1 MGTTVFTVARMP
13 HSFGYRARTRNL
25 FARDFR
31 KHGMPAMSTYL
42 TNYKV
47 GDLVDIKANSA
58 IHKGM
63 PFKFYHGRTGR
74 VFNVTKRALGVIV
87 TKTKGNQILNKRI
100 TVRVE
105 HVRQSNSRRDFLK
118 RVKANEA
125 IKREAQAKKINPVGL
140 KRLPAQPRPGRLVKT
155 KKTEVVDVRPLPY
168 VFVRE

>member
-1 MGTTVFTVARMP
+1 MP
-13 HSFGYRARTRNL
+13 HSYGYRARTRKL

-31 KHGMPAMSTYL
+31 QHGMPALKTYL

-74 VFNVTKRALGVIV
+74 VFNVTRRALGIVV
-87 TKTKGNQILNKRI
+87 TKTNGNKVLEKRI

-105 HVRQSNSRRDFLK
+105 HVRPSNSRKDFLK
-118 RVKANEA
+118 RVVANEA
-125 IKREAQAKKINPVGL
+125 IKTEARKNKTKAVGIKRQPV
-140 KRLPAQPRPGRLVKT
+140 QPRPGQRIKS
-155 KKTEVVDVRPLPY
+155 KRTEMIDVRPIPY
-168 VFVRE
+168 VFVK

>member
-1 MGTTVFTVARMP
+1 MGTVYLATMP
-13 HSFGYRARTRNL
+13 HSYGYGARTRKL

-31 KHGMPAMSTYL
+31 QHGMPALKTYL
-42 TNYKV
+42 TKYKV

-74 VFNVTKRALGVIV
+74 V
-87 TKTKGNQILNKRI
+87 
-100 TVRVE
+100 E

-125 IKREAQAKKINPVGL
+125 IKREAQAK
-140 KRLPAQPRPGRLVKT
+140 
-155 KKTEVVDVRPLPY
+155 
-168 VFVRE
+168 

>member
-1 MGTTVFTVARMP
+1 MP
-13 HSFGYRARTRNL
+13 HSYGYRARTRKL

-31 KHGMPAMSTYL
+31 KHGLPGMTTYL

-74 VFNVTKRALGVIV
+74 VFNVTKRAVGVIV
-87 TKTKGNQILNKRI
+87 TKVNGNKILNKRI

-105 HVRQSNSRRDFLK
+105 HVKPSRSRLDFLNRVRENEEKK
-118 RVKANEA
+118 RVA
-125 IKREAQAKKINPVGL
+125 RETKTRAVGL
-140 KRLPAQPRPGRLVKT
+140 KRLPAQPRAGQRVKAS
-155 KKTEVVDVRPLPY
+155 KSEMIDVVPIPY
-168 VFVRE
+168 VFVK

>member
-87 TKTKGNQILNKRI
+87 TKTVGNRVLHKRI

-105 HVRQSNSRRDFLK
+105 HVRQSNSRKDFLK

-125 IKREAQAKKINPVGL
+125 IKDEARKAGKKPVGI
-140 KRLPAQPRPGRLVKT
+140 KRLPVQPRPVALVKT
-155 KKTEVVDVRPLPY
+155 RKTEIVDVRPIPY
-168 VFVRE
+168 VFVK

>member
-74 VFNVTKRALGVIV
+74 VFNVSKRALGIIV
-87 TKTKGNQILNKRI
+87 NKTVGNRIIPKRI

-105 HVRQSNSRRDFLK
+105 HVRPSNSRTDFLK
-118 RVKANEA
+118 RVKQNEA
-125 IKREAQAKKINPVGL
+125 IKKAARENKTKPVGL
-140 KRLPAQPRPGRLVKT
+140 KRLPAQPRPAAIVKAA
-155 KKTEVVDVRPLPY
+155 KTEVVDVRPIPY
-168 VFVRE
+168 VFTA

>member
-63 PFKFYHGRTGR
+63 PHKFYHGRTGR
-74 VFNVTKRALGVIV
+74 VFNVTRRALGLIV
-87 TKTKGNQILNKRI
+87 NKPLGNRMLAKRI

-105 HVRQSNSRRDFLK
+105 HVKPSNSRKAFLA
-118 RVKANEA
+118 RVKENEK
-125 IKREAQAKKINPVGL
+125 IKDEARKNKTKPVGL
-140 KRLPAQPRPGRLVKT
+140 KRFPKVPRDGALVKS
-155 KKTEVVDVRPLPY
+155 KKSEIVEMRAVPY
-168 VFVRE
+168 V